1 METSQMQLETFFSS
15 VASQMRSELG
25 SLHLAAARLAPAGRR
40 EEDTALDQTASLLD
54 QSYYRLLRLANILSA
69 ASALAENRPIALQN
83 QDLVELVG
91 DICRRAEGLAASLH
105 LAVRFSCTM
114 PRHICA
120 VEPQL
125 LEQLIFHLLSNAFK
139 FTPAGGNVAVE
150 LQVQKS
156 RVLLS
161 VTDTGQGIPPEH
173 LATLFDRYHHPERQD
188 PVPHGMGLGLSL
200 CRRIAESH
208 GGMLM
213 AESLPGKG
221 SRFTL
226 SLPDRQVEGG
236 VSDVSFDYAGGF
248 NKTLL
253 ALADALPSQA
263 FLIRSQD

>member
-1 METSQMQLETFFSS
+1 M
-15 VASQMRSELG
+15 
-25 SLHLAAARLAPAGRR
+25 
-40 EEDTALDQTASLLD
+40 
-54 QSYYRLLRLANILSA
+54 
-69 ASALAENRPIALQN
+69 
-83 QDLVELVG
+83 
-91 DICRRAEGLAASLH
+91 
-105 LAVRFSCTM
+105 
-114 PRHICA
+114 
-120 VEPQL
+120 
-125 LEQLIFHLLSNAFK
+125 
-139 FTPAGGNVAVE
+139 
-150 LQVQKS
+150 QKS